1 MTNQLA
7 GPTEIVVM
15 PTTGHN
21 DGPHDAFRARSN
33 AWLEAMVQGNTSLDT
48 ARNGQRDDSCG
59 TGYPDPITTGLNKDG
74 TYGTSIVTGITC
86 RSKSSEELL
95 ICWK

>member
-33 AWLEAMVQGNTSLDT
+33 AWLEAMVQGNTSPDT
-48 ARNGQRDDSCG
+48 ARNG
-59 TGYPDPITTGLNKDG
+59 
-74 TYGTSIVTGITC
+74 
-86 RSKSSEELL
+86 
-95 ICWK
+95 